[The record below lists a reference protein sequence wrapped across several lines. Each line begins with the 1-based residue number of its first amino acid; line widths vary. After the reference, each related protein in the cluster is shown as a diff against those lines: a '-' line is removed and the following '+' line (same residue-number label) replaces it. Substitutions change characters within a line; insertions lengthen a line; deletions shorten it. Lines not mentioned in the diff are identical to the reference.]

1 MSTSGYLNLE
11 RPLRSSLLKTY
22 SFQPTLADFAALWL
36 YLWLLVFTFYEGVQD
51 KKERD
56 TLLESCDCKT
66 KDRIVYLAV
75 LIIFF
80 VVWSVFVI
88 LVYAT
93 KWYYLK

>member
-22 SFQPTLADFAALWL
+22 SFQPPLADFAALWL

-56 TLLESCDCKT
+56 TLLESCGCKT

-80 VVWSVFVI
+80 VIRSVFV
-88 LVYAT
+88 VYAT
-93 KWYYLK
+93 KWYHLK